1 MARSVRQRLLN
12 LSRLRQEEFQLTLIG
27 YALERLLYRLSLS
40 PHRGLF
46 VLKGAM
52 LFQVWSD
59 ETRRPTRDVDFLGMG
74 EPDEKGFYPI
84 FQELC
89 QIEVPDDGLIFEDT
103 SLRIE
108 AMKEDQQYPGLRVKL
123 HARLESA
130 RIPVQVDIGFGDAI
144 TPSPVEIDY
153 PTLLDFQAPRLSA
166 YPRETVI
173 AEKFQAMIALG
184 IANSRMKDF
193 FDVWLLSRQFSF
205 RGPLLCQA
213 LSATFSR
220 RETPLP
226 SDIPLALREEFAGD
240 SQKQRQWL
248 AFVGKGRLNVDGLT
262 LPQVTRQLEIFLLP
276 PAHAIA
282 RKQVFDLWW
291 SAGGPWGPENTTSG
305 SRDAM
310 RSAASQ
316 S

>member
-12 LSRLRQEEFQLTLIG
+12 LSRQRQEDFQLTLIR

-59 ETRRPTRDVDFLGMG
+59 QTRRPTRDVDFLGMG
-74 EPDEKGFYPI
+74 EPEEKNYYPI

-89 QIEVPDDGLIFEDT
+89 QSEVPDDGLVFDGT

-108 AMKEDQQYPGLRVKL
+108 PMKEDQQYPGLRVKL
-123 HARLESA
+123 NARLETA

-144 TPSPVEIDY
+144 TPSPVEVDY

-205 RGPLLCQA
+205 QGTLLCRA
-213 LSATFSR
+213 LAATFSR
-220 RETPLP
+220 RQTPMP
-226 SDIPLALREEFAGD
+226 EGSPLALGEEFGGD
-240 SQKQRQWL
+240 DQKQRQWL
-248 AFVGKGRLNVDGLT
+248 AFVGKGRLNADGLT
-262 LPQVTRQLEIFLLP
+262 LPEVTEQLARFLLP
-276 PAHAIA
+276 PAHAIQ
-282 RKQVFDLWW
+282 RKQPFDQHW
-291 SAGGPWGPENTTSG
+291 SAGGPWTLETSVPVGRDSAGTTSVY
-305 SRDAM
+305 S
-310 RSAASQ
+310 
-316 S
+316 